1 MRNIRRAVVIG
12 ADLTRTVGPRNV
24 SRIVAQDRRRR
35 AQGEGPR
42 DSVYER
48 LWRDAA
54 EAAGARVDPLGGG
67 FLDLSRGDA
76 RTRVQHQH
84 VQLDDPVAYHV
95 ARDKRLSLALL
106 SAAGV
111 AVPPH
116 VEVAAD
122 DLRSAQRFAADA
134 GTVVAK
140 PAGGTGGG
148 FGVTAQLRSDHD
160 LRRAMRRGARTQ
172 SRMVLEQQVEG
183 TVHRLLL
190 LDGVVLDVVRRHPP
204 RVVGDGHST
213 IFELMLAENERRLA
227 GYGAAG
233 IDLLRVDLDC
243 LTTLR
248 ARGARLNQVPARDA
262 VTVVKTVNNQNRAAD
277 NETLPARELC
287 DSLIRECVDAARVL
301 GLRLAGVDVIT
312 TDPSRPLRDVGGAI
326 IEVNPGPGLHHH
338 HHVADPRSA
347 TAVAVP
353 VLECL
358 LAA

>member
-1 MRNIRRAVVIG
+1 MRNIRRAVVVG
-12 ADLTRTVGPRNV
+12 ADLTRSLGPRNV
-24 SRIVAQDRRRR
+24 SRIVGQDRRRR

-48 LWRDAA
+48 LWREAA
-54 EAAGARVDPLGGG
+54 DIAGARVDPLGGG

-106 SAAGV
+106 SQADLP
-111 AVPPH
+111 VPDH
-116 VEVAAD
+116 LEVAAD
-122 DLRSAQRFAADA
+122 DLRAARRFAANA
-134 GTVVAK
+134 GTVVVK

-148 FGVTAQLRSDHD
+148 FGVTAQLRSDQD

-172 SRMVLEQQVEG
+172 SRMVIERQIEG

-190 LDGVVLDVVRRHPP
+190 LDGELLDVLRRHPP
-204 RVVGDGHST
+204 RVVGDGRSS

-248 ARGARLNQVPARDA
+248 SQGTRLDHVPARDA

-277 NETLPARELC
+277 NETLPGR
-287 DSLIRECVDAARVL
+287 DVSSSLLNDCVRAAGTL

-312 TDPSRPLRDVGGAI
+312 TDATRPLRDTGGAI

-338 HHVADPRSA
+338 RHVADPQSA

-353 VLECL
+353 VLERL
-358 LAA
+358 LAG